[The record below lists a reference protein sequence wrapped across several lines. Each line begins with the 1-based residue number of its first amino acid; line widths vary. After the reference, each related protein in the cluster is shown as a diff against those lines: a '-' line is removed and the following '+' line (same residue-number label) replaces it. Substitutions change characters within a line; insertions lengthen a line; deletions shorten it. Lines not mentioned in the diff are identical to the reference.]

1 MGQLIFLLLTE
12 ILLCIHFTH
21 FIVYDVTLLCSV
33 VNSINFASM
42 CKFVSAVSMSYS
54 KACKKVA
61 CEHYLKKIM
70 FIVTVS
76 TRVVESGVG
85 TVNSFRNLFQLR
97 SLLLWKEL
105 RCWFHL

>member
-1 MGQLIFLLLTE
+1 VAFGTAYFLLLTE

-21 FIVYDVTLLCSV
+21 FMTLLCSV
-33 VNSINFASM
+33 VNSINFALM

-70 FIVTVS
+70 FIVGLG
-76 TRVVESGVG
+76 R
-85 TVNSFRNLFQLR
+85 
-97 SLLLWKEL
+97 
-105 RCWFHL
+105 